1 MFEENN
7 GIKIFLD
14 LERNRLFVPN
24 QMRFRSTLRLLH
36 TIGSKS
42 IDKYKKMIYNMCRKS
57 WCKVIPKTKINLP
70 VVEGFNAKHKTGLCE
85 YLLRLQRELRAAA
98 CGVPVFAVVQCR

>member
-1 MFEENN
+1 M
-7 GIKIFLD
+7 
-14 LERNRLFVPN
+14 
-24 QMRFRSTLRLLH
+24 
-36 TIGSKS
+36 
-42 IDKYKKMIYNMCRKS
+42 
-57 WCKVIPKTKINLP
+57 P